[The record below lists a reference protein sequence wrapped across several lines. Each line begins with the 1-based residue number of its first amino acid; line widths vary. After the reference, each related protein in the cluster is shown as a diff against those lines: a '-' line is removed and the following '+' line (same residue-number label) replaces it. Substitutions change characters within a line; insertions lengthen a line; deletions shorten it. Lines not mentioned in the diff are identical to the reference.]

1 MGYRVA
7 ILVALLA
14 FSGCAGVSQRH
25 WTRIDGSPCM
35 TTHVAPVWW
44 SAETETDCL
53 VDGKAVELT
62 SNHDDASIF
71 GYPIAAMLPLIAVGL

>member
-1 MGYRVA
+1 MDYRAA

-14 FSGCAGVSQRH
+14 LSGCSSVSQVA
-25 WTRIDGSPCM
+25 WQRIDGSQCM

-62 SNHDDASIF
+62 SNHDDVSIF